1 MDYKNGQIYT
11 IRSHQ
16 TPLFY
21 IGSTCSPL
29 AKRLYEHRRDYKC
42 WTKNNEYSYFSSYE
56 IIKYEDH
63 YIELLE
69 EYPCETKKQLNKREG
84 QIIRFYNDNCV
95 NKAIPCRT
103 RAEYYQD
110 NKIKMDEQNKQ
121 YYESHKEEITQ
132 YIKEYYQ
139 QHKLILNQ
147 KAKEHYDCECGGK
160 YIYANKQRHL
170 NSKKHKNYLSNVIN

>member
-1 MDYKNGQIYT
+1 MDYKNGQIYS

-29 AKRLYEHRRDYKC
+29 AKRLYNHKKDYKY
-42 WTKNNEYSYFSSYE
+42 WTKNNECKYLSSYE

-84 QIIRFYNDNCV
+84 QIIRFYNDKCV
-95 NKAIPCRT
+95 NKIIPCRM
-103 RAEYYQD
+103 RVEYRQD
-110 NKIKMDEQNKQ
+110 YKIKLAEQGKK
-121 YYESHKEEITQ
+121 YYESHKEEMNEHK
-132 YIKEYYQ
+132 KEYWKKN
-139 QHKLILNQ
+139 KLILNEKQ
-147 KAKEHYDCECGGK
+147 KEHYDCECGGK
-160 YIYANKQRHL
+160 YTYSNKQRHL
-170 NSKKHKNYLSNVIN
+170 NSKKHKNYLSNIIN

>member
-29 AKRLYEHRRDYKC
+29 AKRLYGHKKDYKC
-42 WTKNNEYSYFSSYE
+42 WTKNDEYSYTTSYE

-69 EYPCETKKQLNKREG
+69 EFPCETKKQLNKREG
-84 QIIRFYNDNCV
+84 QIIRFYDDRCV
-95 NKAIPCRT
+95 NKVIAGRT
-103 RAEYYQD
+103 KAEYRQD
-110 NKIKMDEQNKQ
+110 NKIKLAEQGKK
-121 YYESHKEEITQ
+121 YYESHKEEIDEHK
-132 YIKEYYQ
+132 KEYRKKN
-139 QHKLILNQ
+139 KLILNE

-160 YIYANKQRHL
+160 YIYSNKQRHL
-170 NSKKHKNYLSNVIN
+170 NSIKHKKYLSNVIN